1 MADKRFSLG
10 LDFGTESARAVI
22 VDVRNGDEVATAV
35 HEYRHGVIDEKLP
48 ATGQALEPD
57 WAIQHAGDYL
67 EALADVVPKALK
79 QAGITGEQ
87 IVGIGVD
94 FTSCTMMP
102 IDAQDDPLCLDPKWA
117 SNPHAY
123 VKLWKHHAAQPEAD
137 RINQLARERKE
148 PFLARYGG
156 IISSEWFFP
165 KVLQILNEAPEVYDA
180 TDRFIEGADWAV
192 LRLTGQER
200 RSACTAGYKAM
211 WDKEEGFPSP
221 DYFAALHPKM
231 RNVVDEKMKRDI
243 HPMASRA
250 GVLTEAVAAKTG
262 LVPGIPVAVGI
273 IDAHSAVPAATIA
286 DEGQML
292 MIMGTSTCHMV
303 LTREKHLVEGIS
315 GVVAD
320 GILPGFYG
328 YEAGQVAVGDIF
340 AWFVNN
346 SVPAEYAQEAAAKGK
361 SLHEILADKA
371 RAQRPGEHGLLALD
385 WWNGNRT
392 PLVDADLSG
401 LLLGC
406 TLQTRPEDIY
416 RALVEATA
424 FGTRLIIETYR
435 KFGVPVNELYACGG
449 LVQNELLMQIYADV
463 TNLPMRVARST
474 QASAAGA
481 AIFGSVAAGKEHG
494 GYDSMTEAIA
504 RMGGVRERAFLP
516 NAEAAKVYDRIYKDY
531 LRLLDYFG
539 RGENPVMKSL
549 KRLRLGQ
556 T

>member
-1 MADKRFSLG
+1 MAQKNFSLG
-10 LDFGTESARAVI
+10 LDFGTESARAVV
-22 VDVRNGDEVATAV
+22 VDVRNGNEVATAV
-35 HEYRHGVIDEKLP
+35 HQYRHGVIDDKLP
-48 ATGQALEPD
+48 ATGQELETD
-57 WAIQHAGDYL
+57 WAIQHPADYF

-102 IDAQDDPLCLDPKWA
+102 IDANDMPLCLDPKWA
-117 SNPHAY
+117 SHPHAY

-137 RINQLARERKE
+137 QVNQLARERKE
-148 PFLARYGG
+148 PFLVRYGG

-165 KVLQILNEAPEVYDA
+165 KVLQILNEAPEVYA
-180 TDRFIEGADWAV
+180 AADRFIEGADWTV
-192 LRLTGQER
+192 LQLTGQER
-200 RSACTAGYKAM
+200 RSACTAGYKAL
-211 WDKEEGFPSP
+211 WDKDEGFSSN

-243 HPMASRA
+243 YPMASRA
-250 GVLTEAVAAKTG
+250 GVLTKEMAAKTG

-286 DEGQML
+286 DEGMML
-292 MIMGTSTCHMV
+292 AIMGTSTCHMV
-303 LTREKHLVEGIS
+303 LTREKHLVETIS

-346 SVPAEYAQEAAAKGK
+346 AVPAEYAQEAKAKGVTI
-361 SLHEILADKA
+361 HELLGEKA
-371 RAQRPGEHGLLALD
+371 RGQRPGAHGLLALD

-406 TLQTRPEDIY
+406 TLETRAEDIY
-416 RALVEATA
+416 RALIEATA

-435 KFGVPVNELYACGG
+435 KFGVPVNEFFACGG

-463 TNLPMRVARST
+463 INLPIRIARST

-481 AIFGSVAAGKEHG
+481 AIFGTVAAGKENG
-494 GYDSMTEAIA
+494 GYDTMQEAIA
-504 RMGGVRERAFLP
+504 KMGGLQERSFTP
-516 NAEAAKVYDRIYKDY
+516 NPSAAKVYDGIYKEY
-531 LRLLDYFG
+531 LRLLGYFG

-549 KRLRLGQ
+549 KRLRLGR
-556 T
+556 